1 MTREERNILNGERYT
16 LRSMIASIPKE
27 DVLDRAS
34 LEYRL
39 REVEERLATISQH
52 TRLPLSAKLTFRGR
66 PVIGSQ
72 GVFAEFGMTA
82 TKAFTE
88 AVITMAASLSS
99 GPLAAMGPIPNR
111 DQNQLLITG
120 TAIGSFGFELQEN
133 ADTLLFGEETTVG
146 QALSLTQK
154 LLESTTG
161 TDDEMTDA
169 TAGVD
174 PRVIKATREFLETL
188 ANNDAVCGLTVGT
201 RAFRFA
207 GVGQVRTAI
216 ERLAQD
222 NLHEE
227 EETFT
232 GMFQGVLPKRRTFEF
247 LVSNEGAVILGKV
260 GSAVADPG
268 ALNQHLSQPVT
279 IRLTATRVGS
289 GRPKYVL
296 NALPPWPSGQ
306 HV

>member
-1 MTREERNILNGERYT
+1 
-16 LRSMIASIPKE
+16 MISSIPPD

-39 REVEERLATISQH
+39 REVEDRLATVTAN
-52 TRLPLSAKLTFRGR
+52 TRLPLTAKLTFRGR

-72 GVFAEFGMTA
+72 GVFAEFGMEA

-88 AVITMAASLSS
+88 AVTTMAASLS

-111 DQNQLLITG
+111 DQNQLVITG

-146 QALSLTQK
+146 QALLLTQK
-154 LLESTTG
+154 LMESTIG
-161 TDDEMTDA
+161 SDDEMTDA
-169 TAGVD
+169 MAGVD
-174 PRVIKATREFLETL
+174 PRVIKATRDFLDTL
-188 ANNDAVCGLTVGT
+188 ATNDAVCGLTVGAH
-201 RAFRFA
+201 AFHFS

-216 ERLAQD
+216 DRLAQD
-222 NLHEE
+222 NLHKDEA
-227 EETFT
+227 TFT

-247 LVSNEGAVILGKV
+247 LVQNEGTVILGKV
-260 GSAVADPG
+260 GSGVADP
-268 ALNQHLSQPVT
+268 ALLNRHLSQLVT
-279 IRLTATRVGS
+279 ITLTATRVGS

-296 NALPPWPSGQ
+296 NVLPPWPGASPA
-306 HV
+306 

>member
-1 MTREERNILNGERYT
+1 MNREERDILNGERST
-16 LRSMIASIPKE
+16 LREIIASIPPG

-39 REVEERLATISQH
+39 RDVESRLATMPQN
-52 TRLPLSAKLTFRGR
+52 TRLPLSATLTFRGR

-72 GVFAEFGMTA
+72 GVFAEFGMSA

-88 AVITMAASLSS
+88 AVVTMAASLGGS
-99 GPLAAMGPIPNR
+99 LAPTGPIPNR

-120 TAIGSFGFELQEN
+120 TAIGSFGFRLQEN
-133 ADTLLFGEETTVG
+133 PDTLLVGEETTVG

-161 TDDEMTDA
+161 SDDEMTDA

-174 PRVIKATREFLETL
+174 PRVIKATRDFLETL
-188 ANNDAVCGLTVGT
+188 ANNDAVCGLTVGNH
-201 RAFRFA
+201 AFRFA
-207 GVGQVRTAI
+207 GVGDVRTAI
-216 ERLAQD
+216 DRLSQE

-227 EETFT
+227 EVSFT

-247 LVSNEGAVILGKV
+247 LVQNEGAVLVGKV
-260 GSAVADPG
+260 GSAITDPG
-268 ALNQHLSQPVT
+268 ALNQHLSQPVR

-296 NALPPWPSGQ
+296 NMLPLWSDS
-306 HV
+306 H